1 MQNDFKLKVML
12 LTLMGNL
19 ATKGSVAASNIPID
33 LFSSNDKL
41 IIKAE
46 LPGVEKKDIFLTS
59 YDKEIVIH
67 YTKTVGGGKKRVY
80 YRMERSYGKFEERI
94 KLPIYTEDAK
104 IKAELSDGVLTIT
117 ISSNKHDIKEK

>member
-12 LTLMGNL
+12 LALMGNL
-19 ATKGSVAASNIPID
+19 AAKGSGAASNIPID
-33 LFSSNDKL
+33 LFSSNGKL

-46 LPGVEKKDIFLTS
+46 LPGVERKDIFLTS

-67 YTKTVGGGKKRVY
+67 YAKTVGGGKKRVY

-117 ISSNKHDIKEK
+117 ISINKHDIKEK